1 MREKEKYTSDASTP
15 AEADEALRR
24 LAAERLA
31 DHLEIGIS
39 LAGHCEMLAGKTK
52 GDRLGPVYA
61 AARLM
66 RANAAVAE
74 ALANVAQIE
83 RRRRSIVERIQPPD
97 PKKAELNSRLQQEK
111 ISTEQR
117 EKVFRR
123 MNELVEESIRARLG
137 GENATDR
144 IAELL
149 KGEEE
154 TLERLRKEEAG
165 EDVREDDDDAP

>member
-97 PKKAELNSRLQQEK
+97 PKKAELNSRLQEEKSAAEERLKLLKHVGGRLEQMSRGEK
-111 ISTEQR
+111 IDEG
-117 EKVFRR
+117 EK
-123 MNELVEESIRARLG
+123 ARLARIIEDQLSAIEG
-137 GENATDR
+137 LPDEEVDADVGNNA
-144 IAELL
+144 
-149 KGEEE
+149 
-154 TLERLRKEEAG
+154 
-165 EDVREDDDDAP
+165 P

>member
-83 RRRRSIVERIQPPD
+83 RRRRSIVERVQTPD
-97 PKKAELNSRLQQEK
+97 PKKAELNSRLQEEK
-111 ISTEQR
+111 SAAEERLKLLKHVDGLLEQMSR
-117 EKVFRR
+117 GGKVDEGEK
-123 MNELVEESIRARLG
+123 ARLARVVQDQLSMIEG
-137 GENATDR
+137 LR
-144 IAELL
+144 
-149 KGEEE
+149 GEE
-154 TLERLRKEEAG
+154 
-165 EDVREDDDDAP
+165 VDAEIGDTIP